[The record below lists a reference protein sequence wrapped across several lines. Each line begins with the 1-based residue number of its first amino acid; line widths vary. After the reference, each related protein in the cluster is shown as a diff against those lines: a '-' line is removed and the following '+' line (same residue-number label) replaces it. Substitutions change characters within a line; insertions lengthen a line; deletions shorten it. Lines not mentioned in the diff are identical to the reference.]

1 MPQTL
6 TIPLAIAEV
15 GFTIEVPDGFLHV
28 ETPREDVDFD
38 NPTQSAPLA
47 LFSSQVALALMA
59 VAGRPAYATGSVLQ
73 WTKYLCDFFGIEI
86 ESFESGKTAGAHAH
100 PAIIALSEKER
111 RRCWR
116 RESTRKRNLRYS
128 VWTRRSMGRL
138 RWRGCT
144 RRGLRRL

>member
-6 TIPLAIAEV
+6 TIPPAIAEL

-59 VAGRPAYATGSVLQ
+59 VAGRRT
-73 WTKYLCDFFGIEI
+73 
-86 ESFESGKTAGAHAH
+86 
-100 PAIIALSEKER
+100 R
-111 RRCWR
+111 RRACCSGR
-116 RESTRKRNLRYS
+116 STCAISSALRLS
-128 VWTRRSMGRL
+128 RSSRGR
-138 RWRGCT
+138 
-144 RRGLRRL
+144 RRGRMPIPRSSR